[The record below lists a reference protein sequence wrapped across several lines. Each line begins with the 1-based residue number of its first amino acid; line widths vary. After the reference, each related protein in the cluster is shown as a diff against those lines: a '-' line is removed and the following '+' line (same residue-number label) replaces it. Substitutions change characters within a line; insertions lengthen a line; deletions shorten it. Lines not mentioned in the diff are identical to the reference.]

1 MKNLNLRI
9 PDDLHAVAVT
19 AATQN
24 SRSLNTWILL
34 AIRATVLR
42 AGLADPQGAVARKL
56 SRT

>member
-1 MKNLNLRI
+1 MKNFNLRL
-9 PDDLHAVAVT
+9 PDELLD
-19 AATQN
+19 AARKAAQQED
-24 SRSLNTWILL
+24 RSLNTWILL